1 MDFSNKEIYNYIDN
15 HSSEESDILYELR
28 RETELKCLNPIMLSG
43 KIQGNF
49 LAIISKLIK
58 PFNVL
63 EIGTYTGYS
72 TLCIAKGLN
81 PVGMIHTID
90 KNEELLQI
98 QNKYF
103 EKSGLRNQIKQYTGD
118 ALAIIPKLK
127 FDFDMVFL
135 DADKENYVKYLE
147 LISPI
152 LKPGGVLL
160 TDNVLWHGKIL
171 ESSENQ
177 DRVTRLI
184 DNFNKKILEDKSLK
198 TVMLPIRDEISS
210 DLTLSISDLICLVI
224 SVFLSIPSV
233 ELFISCFISLVACL
247 MLLIPLPRFLAN
259 SGILSAPN
267 NKTTIKIIKPI
278 SGPLINKN
286 IV

>member
-15 HSSEESDILYELR
+15 HSSDESDIIYELR

-72 TLCIAKGLN
+72 TLCIAEGLN
-81 PVGMIHTID
+81 PAGMIHTID

-160 TDNVLWHGKIL
+160 TDNVLWHGKII
-171 ESSENQ
+171 ENSENQ

-184 DNFNKKILEDKSLK
+184 NNFNKKIVEDKSLK
-198 TVMLPIRDEISS
+198 TVMLPIRDGIS
-210 DLTLSISDLICLVI
+210 LTLKL
-224 SVFLSIPSV
+224 
-233 ELFISCFISLVACL
+233 
-247 MLLIPLPRFLAN
+247 
-259 SGILSAPN
+259 
-267 NKTTIKIIKPI
+267 
-278 SGPLINKN
+278 
-286 IV
+286 

>member
-15 HSSEESDILYELR
+15 HSSDESDILYELR

-81 PVGMIHTID
+81 PGGMIHTID

-171 ESSENQ
+171 ESPENQ

-198 TVMLPIRDEISS
+198 TVMLPIRDGIS
-210 DLTLSISDLICLVI
+210 LTLKL
-224 SVFLSIPSV
+224 
-233 ELFISCFISLVACL
+233 
-247 MLLIPLPRFLAN
+247 
-259 SGILSAPN
+259 
-267 NKTTIKIIKPI
+267 
-278 SGPLINKN
+278 
-286 IV
+286 

>member
-15 HSSEESDILYELR
+15 HSSNESDILYELR

-81 PVGMIHTID
+81 PAGMIHTID

-98 QNKYF
+98 QNKFF

-198 TVMLPIRDEISS
+198 TVMLPIRDGIS
-210 DLTLSISDLICLVI
+210 LTLKL
-224 SVFLSIPSV
+224 
-233 ELFISCFISLVACL
+233 
-247 MLLIPLPRFLAN
+247 
-259 SGILSAPN
+259 
-267 NKTTIKIIKPI
+267 
-278 SGPLINKN
+278 
-286 IV
+286 

>member
-15 HSSEESDILYELR
+15 HSSDESDILYELR

-72 TLCIAKGLN
+72 TLCISKGLS
-81 PVGMIHTID
+81 PAGMIHTID

-171 ESSENQ
+171 ESPENQ

-198 TVMLPIRDEISS
+198 TVMLPIRDGIS
-210 DLTLSISDLICLVI
+210 LTLKL
-224 SVFLSIPSV
+224 
-233 ELFISCFISLVACL
+233 
-247 MLLIPLPRFLAN
+247 
-259 SGILSAPN
+259 
-267 NKTTIKIIKPI
+267 
-278 SGPLINKN
+278 
-286 IV
+286 

>member
-1 MDFSNKEIYNYIDN
+1 MDFSNKDIYNYIDN
-15 HSSEESDILYELR
+15 HSSDESDILYELR

-72 TLCIAKGLN
+72 TLCIAKGLS
-81 PVGMIHTID
+81 PAGMIHTID

-171 ESSENQ
+171 ESPENQ

-198 TVMLPIRDEISS
+198 TVMLPIRDGIS
-210 DLTLSISDLICLVI
+210 LTLKL
-224 SVFLSIPSV
+224 
-233 ELFISCFISLVACL
+233 
-247 MLLIPLPRFLAN
+247 
-259 SGILSAPN
+259 
-267 NKTTIKIIKPI
+267 
-278 SGPLINKN
+278 
-286 IV
+286 

>member
-15 HSSEESDILYELR
+15 HSSDESDILYELR

-58 PFNVL
+58 PLNVL

-81 PVGMIHTID
+81 PAGMIHTID

-184 DNFNKKILEDKSLK
+184 DNFNKKILEDRSLK
-198 TVMLPIRDEISS
+198 TVMLPIRDGIS
-210 DLTLSISDLICLVI
+210 LTLKL
-224 SVFLSIPSV
+224 
-233 ELFISCFISLVACL
+233 
-247 MLLIPLPRFLAN
+247 
-259 SGILSAPN
+259 
-267 NKTTIKIIKPI
+267 
-278 SGPLINKN
+278 
-286 IV
+286 

>member
-15 HSSEESDILYELR
+15 HSSNESDILYELR
-28 RETELKCLNPIMLSG
+28 RETELKCLNSIMLSG

-72 TLCIAKGLN
+72 TLCIAKGLS
-81 PVGMIHTID
+81 PAGMIHTID

-147 LISPI
+147 LILPI

-171 ESSENQ
+171 ESPENQ

-198 TVMLPIRDEISS
+198 TVMLPIRDGIS
-210 DLTLSISDLICLVI
+210 LTLKL
-224 SVFLSIPSV
+224 
-233 ELFISCFISLVACL
+233 
-247 MLLIPLPRFLAN
+247 
-259 SGILSAPN
+259 
-267 NKTTIKIIKPI
+267 
-278 SGPLINKN
+278 
-286 IV
+286 

>member
-81 PVGMIHTID
+81 PAGMIHTID

-171 ESSENQ
+171 ESPENQ

-198 TVMLPIRDEISS
+198 TVMLPIRDGIS
-210 DLTLSISDLICLVI
+210 LTLKL
-224 SVFLSIPSV
+224 
-233 ELFISCFISLVACL
+233 
-247 MLLIPLPRFLAN
+247 
-259 SGILSAPN
+259 
-267 NKTTIKIIKPI
+267 
-278 SGPLINKN
+278 
-286 IV
+286 

>member
-15 HSSEESDILYELR
+15 HSSDESDILYELR

-81 PVGMIHTID
+81 PAGMIHTID

-118 ALAIIPKLK
+118 ALAIISKLK

-171 ESSENQ
+171 ESPENQ
-177 DRVTRLI
+177 DRVTKLI

-198 TVMLPIRDEISS
+198 TVMLPIRDGIS
-210 DLTLSISDLICLVI
+210 LTLKL
-224 SVFLSIPSV
+224 
-233 ELFISCFISLVACL
+233 
-247 MLLIPLPRFLAN
+247 
-259 SGILSAPN
+259 
-267 NKTTIKIIKPI
+267 
-278 SGPLINKN
+278 
-286 IV
+286 

>member
-15 HSSEESDILYELR
+15 HSSDESDILYELR

-72 TLCIAKGLN
+72 TLCIAKGLS
-81 PVGMIHTID
+81 PAGMIHTID

-127 FDFDMVFL
+127 YDFDMVFL

-198 TVMLPIRDEISS
+198 TVMLPIRDGIS
-210 DLTLSISDLICLVI
+210 LTLKL
-224 SVFLSIPSV
+224 
-233 ELFISCFISLVACL
+233 
-247 MLLIPLPRFLAN
+247 
-259 SGILSAPN
+259 
-267 NKTTIKIIKPI
+267 
-278 SGPLINKN
+278 
-286 IV
+286 

>member
-81 PVGMIHTID
+81 SGGMIHTID

-198 TVMLPIRDEISS
+198 TVMLPIRDGIS
-210 DLTLSISDLICLVI
+210 LTLKL
-224 SVFLSIPSV
+224 
-233 ELFISCFISLVACL
+233 
-247 MLLIPLPRFLAN
+247 
-259 SGILSAPN
+259 
-267 NKTTIKIIKPI
+267 
-278 SGPLINKN
+278 
-286 IV
+286 

>member
-72 TLCIAKGLN
+72 TLCIAEGLN
-81 PVGMIHTID
+81 PAGIIHTID

-171 ESSENQ
+171 ESYENQ

-184 DNFNKKILEDKSLK
+184 VNFNKKILEDKSLK
-198 TVMLPIRDEISS
+198 TVMLPIRDGIS
-210 DLTLSISDLICLVI
+210 LTLKL
-224 SVFLSIPSV
+224 
-233 ELFISCFISLVACL
+233 
-247 MLLIPLPRFLAN
+247 
-259 SGILSAPN
+259 
-267 NKTTIKIIKPI
+267 
-278 SGPLINKN
+278 
-286 IV
+286 

>member
-15 HSSEESDILYELR
+15 HSSDESDILYELR

-81 PVGMIHTID
+81 PEGMIHTID

-152 LKPGGVLL
+152 LKPGGILL

-171 ESSENQ
+171 ESLENQ

-198 TVMLPIRDEISS
+198 TVMLPIRDGIS
-210 DLTLSISDLICLVI
+210 LTLKL
-224 SVFLSIPSV
+224 
-233 ELFISCFISLVACL
+233 
-247 MLLIPLPRFLAN
+247 
-259 SGILSAPN
+259 
-267 NKTTIKIIKPI
+267 
-278 SGPLINKN
+278 
-286 IV
+286 

>member
-1 MDFSNKEIYNYIDN
+1 MDFSNKEIYNYINN
-15 HSSEESDILYELR
+15 HSSDESDILYELR

-72 TLCIAKGLN
+72 TLCIAKGLS
-81 PVGMIHTID
+81 PEGMIHTID

-171 ESSENQ
+171 ESPENQ

-184 DNFNKKILEDKSLK
+184 DDFNKKILEDKSLK
-198 TVMLPIRDEISS
+198 TVMLPIRDGIS
-210 DLTLSISDLICLVI
+210 LTLKL
-224 SVFLSIPSV
+224 
-233 ELFISCFISLVACL
+233 
-247 MLLIPLPRFLAN
+247 
-259 SGILSAPN
+259 
-267 NKTTIKIIKPI
+267 
-278 SGPLINKN
+278 
-286 IV
+286 

>member
-15 HSSEESDILYELR
+15 HSSDESDILYELR
-28 RETELKCLNPIMLSG
+28 RETELKCLNSIMLSG

-72 TLCIAKGLN
+72 TLCIAKGLS
-81 PVGMIHTID
+81 PAGMIHTID

-198 TVMLPIRDEISS
+198 TVMLPIRDGIS
-210 DLTLSISDLICLVI
+210 LTLKL
-224 SVFLSIPSV
+224 
-233 ELFISCFISLVACL
+233 
-247 MLLIPLPRFLAN
+247 
-259 SGILSAPN
+259 
-267 NKTTIKIIKPI
+267 
-278 SGPLINKN
+278 
-286 IV
+286 

>member
-1 MDFSNKEIYNYIDN
+1 MDFSNKEIYNYIDD
-15 HSSEESDILYELR
+15 HSSDESDILYELR

-58 PFNVL
+58 PINVL

-81 PVGMIHTID
+81 PGGMIHTID

-135 DADKENYVKYLE
+135 DADKENYIKYLE

-171 ESSENQ
+171 ESLENQ

-198 TVMLPIRDEISS
+198 TVMLPIRDGIS
-210 DLTLSISDLICLVI
+210 LTLKL
-224 SVFLSIPSV
+224 
-233 ELFISCFISLVACL
+233 
-247 MLLIPLPRFLAN
+247 
-259 SGILSAPN
+259 
-267 NKTTIKIIKPI
+267 
-278 SGPLINKN
+278 
-286 IV
+286 

>member
-171 ESSENQ
+171 ESPENQ

-198 TVMLPIRDEISS
+198 TVMLPIRDGIS
-210 DLTLSISDLICLVI
+210 LTLKL
-224 SVFLSIPSV
+224 
-233 ELFISCFISLVACL
+233 
-247 MLLIPLPRFLAN
+247 
-259 SGILSAPN
+259 
-267 NKTTIKIIKPI
+267 
-278 SGPLINKN
+278 
-286 IV
+286 

>member
-15 HSSEESDILYELR
+15 HSSDESDILYELR

-58 PFNVL
+58 PINVL

-72 TLCIAKGLN
+72 TLCIAEGLN
-81 PVGMIHTID
+81 PAGIIHTID

-103 EKSGLRNQIKQYTGD
+103 EKSGFRNQIKQYTGD

-160 TDNVLWHGKIL
+160 TDNVLWHGKIV

-184 DNFNKKILEDKSLK
+184 DNFNKKILEDKSLN
-198 TVMLPIRDEISS
+198 TVMLPIRDGIS
-210 DLTLSISDLICLVI
+210 LTL
-224 SVFLSIPSV
+224 
-233 ELFISCFISLVACL
+233 
-247 MLLIPLPRFLAN
+247 
-259 SGILSAPN
+259 IL
-267 NKTTIKIIKPI
+267 
-278 SGPLINKN
+278 
-286 IV
+286 

>member
-15 HSSEESDILYELR
+15 HSSDESDILYELR

-81 PVGMIHTID
+81 PAGMIHTID

-152 LKPGGVLL
+152 LKRGGVLL

-198 TVMLPIRDEISS
+198 TVMLPIRDGIS
-210 DLTLSISDLICLVI
+210 LTLKL
-224 SVFLSIPSV
+224 
-233 ELFISCFISLVACL
+233 
-247 MLLIPLPRFLAN
+247 
-259 SGILSAPN
+259 
-267 NKTTIKIIKPI
+267 
-278 SGPLINKN
+278 
-286 IV
+286 

>member
-15 HSSEESDILYELR
+15 HSSDESDILYELR

-49 LAIISKLIK
+49 LVIISKLIK

-72 TLCIAKGLN
+72 TLCIAEGLN
-81 PVGMIHTID
+81 PGGMIHTID

-160 TDNVLWHGKIL
+160 TDNVLWHGKIV
-171 ESSENQ
+171 ESSKNQ

-184 DNFNKKILEDKSLK
+184 DNFNKKIIEDKSLK
-198 TVMLPIRDEISS
+198 TVMLPIRDGIS
-210 DLTLSISDLICLVI
+210 LTLKL
-224 SVFLSIPSV
+224 
-233 ELFISCFISLVACL
+233 
-247 MLLIPLPRFLAN
+247 
-259 SGILSAPN
+259 
-267 NKTTIKIIKPI
+267 
-278 SGPLINKN
+278 
-286 IV
+286 

>member
-15 HSSEESDILYELR
+15 HSSDESDILNELR

-72 TLCIAKGLN
+72 TLCIAKGLS
-81 PVGMIHTID
+81 PAGMIHTID

-171 ESSENQ
+171 ESPENQ

-198 TVMLPIRDEISS
+198 TVMLPIRDGIS
-210 DLTLSISDLICLVI
+210 LTLKL
-224 SVFLSIPSV
+224 
-233 ELFISCFISLVACL
+233 
-247 MLLIPLPRFLAN
+247 
-259 SGILSAPN
+259 
-267 NKTTIKIIKPI
+267 
-278 SGPLINKN
+278 
-286 IV
+286 

>member
-15 HSSEESDILYELR
+15 HSSDESDILYELR

-81 PVGMIHTID
+81 PEGMIHTID

-198 TVMLPIRDEISS
+198 TVMLPMRDGIS
-210 DLTLSISDLICLVI
+210 LTLKL
-224 SVFLSIPSV
+224 
-233 ELFISCFISLVACL
+233 
-247 MLLIPLPRFLAN
+247 
-259 SGILSAPN
+259 
-267 NKTTIKIIKPI
+267 
-278 SGPLINKN
+278 
-286 IV
+286 

>member
-15 HSSEESDILYELR
+15 HSSKESDILYELR

-72 TLCIAKGLN
+72 TLCIAKGLS
-81 PVGMIHTID
+81 PAGMIHTID

-147 LISPI
+147 LILPI

-198 TVMLPIRDEISS
+198 TVMLPIRDGIS
-210 DLTLSISDLICLVI
+210 LTLKL
-224 SVFLSIPSV
+224 
-233 ELFISCFISLVACL
+233 
-247 MLLIPLPRFLAN
+247 
-259 SGILSAPN
+259 
-267 NKTTIKIIKPI
+267 
-278 SGPLINKN
+278 
-286 IV
+286 

>member
-15 HSSEESDILYELR
+15 HSSDESDILYELR

-72 TLCIAKGLN
+72 TLCIAKGLS
-81 PVGMIHTID
+81 PAGMIHTID

-98 QNKYF
+98 QNKFF
-103 EKSGLRNQIKQYTGD
+103 EKSGLRNQIKQYSGD

-171 ESSENQ
+171 ESPENQ

-198 TVMLPIRDEISS
+198 TVMLPIRDGIS
-210 DLTLSISDLICLVI
+210 LTLKL
-224 SVFLSIPSV
+224 
-233 ELFISCFISLVACL
+233 
-247 MLLIPLPRFLAN
+247 
-259 SGILSAPN
+259 
-267 NKTTIKIIKPI
+267 
-278 SGPLINKN
+278 
-286 IV
+286 

>member
-1 MDFSNKEIYNYIDN
+1 MNFSNKEIYNYINN
-15 HSSEESDILYELR
+15 HSSDESDILYELR
-28 RETELKCLNPIMLSG
+28 RETELKCLNSIMLSG

-81 PVGMIHTID
+81 PAGMIHTID

-177 DRVTRLI
+177 DRVTKLI
-184 DNFNKKILEDKSLK
+184 DNFNKKILENKSLK
-198 TVMLPIRDEISS
+198 TVMLPIRDGIS
-210 DLTLSISDLICLVI
+210 LTLKL
-224 SVFLSIPSV
+224 
-233 ELFISCFISLVACL
+233 
-247 MLLIPLPRFLAN
+247 
-259 SGILSAPN
+259 
-267 NKTTIKIIKPI
+267 
-278 SGPLINKN
+278 
-286 IV
+286 